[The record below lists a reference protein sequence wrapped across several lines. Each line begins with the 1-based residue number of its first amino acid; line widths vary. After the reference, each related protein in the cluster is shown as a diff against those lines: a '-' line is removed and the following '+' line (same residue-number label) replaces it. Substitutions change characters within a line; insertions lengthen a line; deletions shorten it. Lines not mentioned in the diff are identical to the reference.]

1 MIGNNPVVSL
11 ESASS
16 GKITIVENPV
26 GDILEYK
33 KSQDTPG
40 LTFIIIFSGTL
51 ECTVNRSHYFLS
63 TLNLAI
69 LPEALYLGKMETS
82 DDFKGYMI
90 TLDRNFLDKLH
101 HNMSNFILWRKSNEM
116 MVQSLSKNEA
126 KTFKLYI
133 NVLME
138 SVEDSDNAFHDE
150 ISWLLA
156 KAFSCK
162 IFGQYANSLENTEQ
176 SEPSGRKD
184 AIAKKYIK
192 MVQENATQHRDLD
205 FYADQLC
212 ITPKYLS
219 HVVSKTTG
227 KKALKWI
234 EDYILVQA
242 MDLLKS
248 SEMTINQVSEQLN
261 FLTQSDFCRFFRK
274 NAGMTP
280 SQYRKKKDVVL
291 TS

>member
-1 MIGNNPVVSL
+1 MINVFTNLHINYIINRYEEINYSL
-11 ESASS
+11 GHSGPAPLVGAGFDWLQRNES
-16 GKITIVENPV
+16 
-26 GDILEYK
+26 
-33 KSQDTPG
+33 
-40 LTFIIIFSGTL
+40 
-51 ECTVNRSHYFLS
+51 CC
-63 TLNLAI
+63 
-69 LPEALYLGKMETS
+69 
-82 DDFKGYMI
+82 
-90 TLDRNFLDKLH
+90 
-101 HNMSNFILWRKSNEM
+101 
-116 MVQSLSKNEA
+116 LSKRGFGCLLCCE
-126 KTFKLYI
+126 
-133 NVLME
+133 
-138 SVEDSDNAFHDE
+138 NAFHEE

-162 IFGQYANSLENTEQ
+162 IFGQYANSMESTE
-176 SEPSGRKD
+176 SVEPSGRKD

-280 SQYRKKKDVVL
+280 SQYRKKKDVVM